1 MHFALFDL
9 LNFLWKVCF
18 GRSKEGNAVLHQ
30 AAAVNQLGMAE
41 WSNVV
46 LVDMTHG
53 FVLGWDGLFR
63 RGLLVVITAEF
74 VSDDC
79 TLAQVEAGTILQCV
93 LRLQYVRLHLVT

>member
-1 MHFALFDL
+1 M
-9 LNFLWKVCF
+9 CF
-18 GRSKEGNAVLHQ
+18 GRWKKGNAVLHQ

-53 FVLGWDGLFR
+53 FVLGGDGLFR

-79 TLAQVEAGTILQCV
+79 TLAQVEAGTIL
-93 LRLQYVRLHLVT
+93 